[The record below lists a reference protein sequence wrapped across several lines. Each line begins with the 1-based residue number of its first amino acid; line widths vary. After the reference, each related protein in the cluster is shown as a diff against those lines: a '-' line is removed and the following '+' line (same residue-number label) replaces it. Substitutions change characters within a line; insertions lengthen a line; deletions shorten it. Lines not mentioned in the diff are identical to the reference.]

1 MMFGTD
7 IDETKPVDSLG
18 EDRVVDVSE
27 IVENGES
34 SETVNDGGEIVE
46 SEETVDDGNTS
57 DDNTTDG
64 SNTTDDGETAE
75 AHQKPST
82 SRYEVVVEQGKK
94 PSKVRSI
101 LKNIAKDLLCV
112 LFVCILFFV
121 MFFNMEIPSESMEPT
136 LQVGDRLLGWKLYLS
151 VDRGDVVVFWSDEEG
166 MYLIKR
172 VIGLPGETVSLKD
185 GYVYID
191 GEKLEESWLPE
202 DVVGKTL
209 NSTGGLDFD
218 YGKVPENCYF
228 LLGDNRK
235 YSYDC
240 RFFSNRFINSKEIKA
255 KAIFR
260 YYPFDRFSFGIK

>member
-18 EDRVVDVSE
+18 EDGVVDV
-27 IVENGES
+27 
-34 SETVNDGGEIVE
+34 GEIVE
-46 SEETVDDGNTS
+46 SDETFEDGNT
-57 DDNTTDG
+57 
-64 SNTTDDGETAE
+64 AE
-75 AHQKPST
+75 AYQKPEPPGF
-82 SRYEVVVEQGKK
+82 EVVVEQGKK
-94 PSKVRSI
+94 PSKVKSI

-112 LFVCILFFV
+112 LLVCILFFV

-191 GEKLEESWLPE
+191 GEKLEEPWLPE

-218 YGKVPENCYF
+218 YGKVPGNCYF

>member
-7 IDETKPVDSLG
+7 IDETKPTDSLG
-18 EDRVVDVSE
+18 EDGVVDV
-27 IVENGES
+27 
-34 SETVNDGGEIVE
+34 GEIVE
-46 SEETVDDGNTS
+46 SDETVEDGNT
-57 DDNTTDG
+57 
-64 SNTTDDGETAE
+64 AE
-75 AHQKPST
+75 AYQKPESPGF
-82 SRYEVVVEQGKK
+82 EVVVEQVKK
-94 PSKVRSI
+94 PSRVKLV
-101 LKNIAKDLLCV
+101 LKAIAKDLLCV
-112 LFVCILFFV
+112 LLVCILFFV

-151 VDRGDVVVFWSDEEG
+151 VGRGDVVVFWSDEEG

-191 GEKLEESWLPE
+191 GEKLEEPWLPA

>member
-7 IDETKPVDSLG
+7 IDETKPTDSLG
-18 EDRVVDVSE
+18 EDGVVDV
-27 IVENGES
+27 
-34 SETVNDGGEIVE
+34 GEIVE
-46 SEETVDDGNTS
+46 SDETFEDGNTS
-57 DDNTTDG
+57 
-64 SNTTDDGETAE
+64 E
-75 AHQKPST
+75 AYQKPESPGF
-82 SRYEVVVEQGKK
+82 EVVVEQGKK
-94 PSKVRSI
+94 PSRIKLV
-101 LKNIAKDLLCV
+101 LKTIAKDLLCV
-112 LFVCILFFV
+112 LLVCVLFFV

-151 VDRGDVVVFWSDEEG
+151 VDRGDVVVFWSEEED

-172 VIGLPGETVSLKD
+172 VIGLPGETVSLRD
-185 GYVYID
+185 GYIYID
-191 GEKLEESWLPE
+191 GEKLEEPWLPD
-202 DVVGKTL
+202 DVVGKTF

-260 YYPFDRFSFGIK
+260 YYPFDRLSFGIK

>member
-7 IDETKPVDSLG
+7 IDETKPTDSLE
-18 EDRVVDVSE
+18 EDGVVEDSGT
-27 IVENGES
+27 VENGES
-34 SETVNDGGEIVE
+34 GEDSEIVE
-46 SEETVDDGNTS
+46 SGETIDDGKTVE
-57 DDNTTDG
+57 DL
-64 SNTTDDGETAE
+64 
-75 AHQKPST
+75 QKPEI
-82 SRYEVVVEQGKK
+82 SRYEVTVEQGKK
-94 PSKVRSI
+94 SNKAKLI

-112 LFVCILFFV
+112 LLVCVLFFV

-151 VDRGDVVVFWSDEEG
+151 IGRGDVVVFWSDEED

-172 VIGLPGETVSLKD
+172 VIGLPGETVSLRD
-185 GYVYID
+185 GYIYID
-191 GEKLEESWLPE
+191 GEKLEEPWLPD
-202 DVVGKTL
+202 DVVGKTF

-218 YGKVPENCYF
+218 YGKVPEKCYF
-228 LLGDNRK
+228 LLGDNRMC
-235 YSYDC
+235 SYDC

>member
-7 IDETKPVDSLG
+7 IDETKPTDSLG
-18 EDRVVDVSE
+18 EDGVVEDSGT
-27 IVENGES
+27 VESIES
-34 SETVNDGGEIVE
+34 SEIVNDGGEIVE
-46 SEETVDDGNTS
+46 SDETADDSNIT
-57 DDNTTDG
+57 DN
-64 SNTTDDGETAE
+64 GETGE
-75 AHQKPST
+75 ACQKPRT
-82 SRYEVVVEQGKK
+82 PRYEVVVEQGKK
-94 PSKVRSI
+94 PSKAKVI

-112 LFVCILFFV
+112 LLVCILFFV

-151 VDRGDVVVFWSDEEG
+151 VGRGDVVVFWSDEEG

-185 GYVYID
+185 GYIYID
-191 GEKLEESWLPE
+191 GEKLEEPWLPD
-202 DVVGKTL
+202 DVVGKTF

-228 LLGDNRK
+228 LLGDNRE

-240 RFFSNRFINSKEIKA
+240 RFFSNRFINSKAIKA
-255 KAIFR
+255 KAVFR
-260 YYPFDRFSFGIK
+260 YYPFDRLSFGIE

>member
-7 IDETKPVDSLG
+7 IDETKPTNSLG
-18 EDRVVDVSE
+18 EVGVVEDGGT
-27 IVENGES
+27 VESIES
-34 SETVNDGGEIVE
+34 VNDGGEIVE
-46 SEETVDDGNTS
+46 SEETADE
-57 DDNTTDG
+57 
-64 SNTTDDGETAE
+64 GETDE
-75 AHQKPST
+75 ARQKPRT
-82 SRYEVVVEQGKK
+82 PRYEVVVEQGKK
-94 PSKVRSI
+94 PSKAKAI

-112 LFVCILFFV
+112 LLVCILFFV

-151 VDRGDVVVFWSDEEG
+151 VGRGDVVVFWSDEEG

-185 GYVYID
+185 GYIYID
-191 GEKLEESWLPE
+191 GEKLEESWLPD
-202 DVVGKTL
+202 DVVGKTF

-228 LLGDNRK
+228 LLGDNRE

-240 RFFSNRFINSKEIKA
+240 RFFSNRFINSKAIKA
-255 KAIFR
+255 KAVFR
-260 YYPFDRFSFGIK
+260 YYPFDRLSFGIE

>member
-18 EDRVVDVSE
+18 EDGVVDV
-27 IVENGES
+27 
-34 SETVNDGGEIVE
+34 GEIVE
-46 SEETVDDGNTS
+46 SDETVEDGNT
-57 DDNTTDG
+57 
-64 SNTTDDGETAE
+64 AE
-75 AHQKPST
+75 VLQKPESPGF
-82 SRYEVVVEQGKK
+82 EVVVEQVKK
-94 PSKVRSI
+94 PSRVKLV
-101 LKNIAKDLLCV
+101 LKAIAKDLLCV
-112 LFVCILFFV
+112 LLVCILFFV

-185 GYVYID
+185 GYIYID
-191 GEKLEESWLPE
+191 GEKLEEPWLPD
-202 DVVGKTL
+202 DVVGKTF

-218 YGKVPENCYF
+218 YGKVPGNCYF
-228 LLGDNRK
+228 LLGDNRM

>member
-7 IDETKPVDSLG
+7 IDETKPTDSLG
-18 EDRVVDVSE
+18 KDGVVDDSE
-27 IVENGES
+27 TVES
-34 SETVNDGGEIVE
+34 SESVNDSGEIVK
-46 SEETVDDGNTS
+46 SDETTD
-57 DDNTTDG
+57 DDNTA
-64 SNTTDDGETAE
+64 DDGETAE

-82 SRYEVVVEQGKK
+82 SRYKVIVEQGKK
-94 PSKVRSI
+94 PSKAKVI

-112 LFVCILFFV
+112 LLVCILFFV

-151 VDRGDVVVFWSDEEG
+151 VGRGDVVVFWSDEEG

-185 GYVYID
+185 GYIYID
-191 GEKLEESWLPE
+191 GEKLEEPWLPD
-202 DVVGKTL
+202 DVVGKTF

-228 LLGDNRK
+228 LLGDNRE

-240 RFFSNRFINSKEIKA
+240 RFFSNRFINSKAIKA
-255 KAIFR
+255 KAVFR
-260 YYPFDRFSFGIK
+260 YYPFDRLSFGIK

>member
-18 EDRVVDVSE
+18 EDGVADV
-27 IVENGES
+27 
-34 SETVNDGGEIVE
+34 GEIVE
-46 SEETVDDGNTS
+46 SDETVEDGNT
-57 DDNTTDG
+57 
-64 SNTTDDGETAE
+64 AE
-75 AHQKPST
+75 AYQKPES
-82 SRYEVVVEQGKK
+82 SGFEVVVEQGKK
-94 PSKVRSI
+94 PSKVESI
-101 LKNIAKDLLCV
+101 LKTIAKDLLCV
-112 LFVCILFFV
+112 LLVCILFFV

-191 GEKLEESWLPE
+191 GEKLEEPWLPE
-202 DVVGKTL
+202 DVVGKTF

-218 YGKVPENCYF
+218 YGKVPETCYF

>member
-18 EDRVVDVSE
+18 EDGVVDV
-27 IVENGES
+27 
-34 SETVNDGGEIVE
+34 GEIVE
-46 SEETVDDGNTS
+46 SGETIDDGK
-57 DDNTTDG
+57 
-64 SNTTDDGETAE
+64 TAE
-75 AHQKPST
+75 ALQKPET
-82 SRYEVVVEQGKK
+82 SGFEVVVEQVKK
-94 PSKVRSI
+94 PSRVKLV
-101 LKNIAKDLLCV
+101 LKAIAKDLLCV
-112 LFVCILFFV
+112 LLVCILFFV

-191 GEKLEESWLPE
+191 GEKLEEPWLPE

>member
-7 IDETKPVDSLG
+7 IDETKPADSLG
-18 EDRVVDVSE
+18 EDGVVEVSE
-27 IVENGES
+27 IVES
-34 SETVNDGGEIVE
+34 DETVE
-46 SEETVDDGNTS
+46 DGNT
-57 DDNTTDG
+57 
-64 SNTTDDGETAE
+64 AE
-75 AHQKPST
+75 AYQKPES
-82 SRYEVVVEQGKK
+82 SGFEVVVEQGKK
-94 PSKVRSI
+94 PSRVKLI
-101 LKNIAKDLLCV
+101 LKAIAKDLLCV
-112 LFVCILFFV
+112 LLVCILFFV

-191 GEKLEESWLPE
+191 GEKLEEPWLPE
-202 DVVGKTL
+202 DVVGKTF

-218 YGKVPENCYF
+218 YGKVPETCYF

>member
-7 IDETKPVDSLG
+7 IDETKPVDSPG
-18 EDRVVDVSE
+18 EDGVVDV
-27 IVENGES
+27 
-34 SETVNDGGEIVE
+34 GEIVE
-46 SEETVDDGNTS
+46 SDETFEDGNT
-57 DDNTTDG
+57 
-64 SNTTDDGETAE
+64 AE
-75 AHQKPST
+75 AYQKPES
-82 SRYEVVVEQGKK
+82 SGFEVVVEQGKK
-94 PSKVRSI
+94 PSKVESI

-112 LFVCILFFV
+112 LLVCILFFV

>member
-18 EDRVVDVSE
+18 EDGVVDV
-27 IVENGES
+27 
-34 SETVNDGGEIVE
+34 GEIVE
-46 SEETVDDGNTS
+46 SGETIDDGK
-57 DDNTTDG
+57 
-64 SNTTDDGETAE
+64 TAE
-75 AHQKPST
+75 ALQKPET
-82 SRYEVVVEQGKK
+82 SGFEVVVEQVKK
-94 PSKVRSI
+94 PSRVKLV
-101 LKNIAKDLLCV
+101 LKAIAKDLLCV
-112 LFVCILFFV
+112 LLVCILFFV

-185 GYVYID
+185 GYIYID
-191 GEKLEESWLPE
+191 GEKLEEPWLPD
-202 DVVGKTL
+202 DVVGKTF

-218 YGKVPENCYF
+218 YGKVPGNCYF
-228 LLGDNRK
+228 LLGDNRM

>member
-1 MMFGTD
+1 MFGTD

-57 DDNTTDG
+57 DD
-64 SNTTDDGETAE
+64 NTTDDGETAE

>member
-1 MMFGTD
+1 MFGTD

-18 EDRVVDVSE
+18 EDGVVDV
-27 IVENGES
+27 
-34 SETVNDGGEIVE
+34 GEIVE
-46 SEETVDDGNTS
+46 SGETIDDGK
-57 DDNTTDG
+57 
-64 SNTTDDGETAE
+64 TAE
-75 AHQKPST
+75 ALQKPET
-82 SRYEVVVEQGKK
+82 SGFEVVVEQVKK
-94 PSKVRSI
+94 PSRVKLV
-101 LKNIAKDLLCV
+101 LKAIAKDLLCV
-112 LFVCILFFV
+112 LLVCILFFV
-121 MFFNMEIPSESMEPT
+121 MFFNMEIPSESMEPA

-185 GYVYID
+185 GYIYID
-191 GEKLEESWLPE
+191 GEKLEEPWLPD
-202 DVVGKTL
+202 DVVGKTF

-218 YGKVPENCYF
+218 YGKVPGNCYF
-228 LLGDNRK
+228 LLGDNRM

>member
-7 IDETKPVDSLG
+7 IDETKPTDSLG
-18 EDRVVDVSE
+18 EDGVVED
-27 IVENGES
+27 
-34 SETVNDGGEIVE
+34 GEIVE
-46 SEETVDDGNTS
+46 SGETFDDGK
-57 DDNTTDG
+57 
-64 SNTTDDGETAE
+64 TAE
-75 AHQKPST
+75 ALQKPDT
-82 SRYEVVVEQGKK
+82 PRYEVIVEQGKK
-94 PSKVRSI
+94 PNKAKLI

-112 LFVCILFFV
+112 LLVCVLFFV

-151 VDRGDVVVFWSDEEG
+151 VGRGDVVVFWSDEED

-191 GEKLEESWLPE
+191 GEKLEEPWLPD
-202 DVVGKTL
+202 DVVGKTF

-218 YGKVPENCYF
+218 YGKVPEKCYF
-228 LLGDNRK
+228 LLGDNRM

-240 RFFSNRFINSKEIKA
+240 RFFLNRFINSTEIKA

>member
-7 IDETKPVDSLG
+7 IDETKPVDSPG
-18 EDRVVDVSE
+18 EDGVVEVS
-27 IVENGES
+27 G
-34 SETVNDGGEIVE
+34 IVE
-46 SEETVDDGNTS
+46 SDETFEDGNT
-57 DDNTTDG
+57 
-64 SNTTDDGETAE
+64 AE
-75 AHQKPST
+75 VLQKPES
-82 SRYEVVVEQGKK
+82 SGFEVVVEQGKK
-94 PSKVRSI
+94 PSKVESI

-112 LFVCILFFV
+112 LLVCILFFV